1 VVDSSEIRAGRG
13 LTKFTAGLLTVGVL
27 LLSTTAAAAL
37 AEWLV
42 RLLAPQQLLIKRPD
56 IWMAVDTLGWVHR
69 PNISTTINT
78 GERTVRVVTDSN
90 GFRVGRDVRSP
101 SKKRILLLGDSF
113 MEAFQV
119 EYEQS
124 LAGLLEVR
132 LPARIGTSVA
142 VVNTGV
148 GGWDPPQYWLQGR
161 ALLRRRAFDLVLVS
175 LYLGND
181 VVLRRP
187 DRFAPRAPTE
197 VHHPR
202 FPRRLGFAELTDA
215 VLYPINDYLVVR
227 SHLFVLL
234 KTRLHT
240 LLMRLHL
247 TGVYFPEVLLRREAT
262 SRRWNVTA
270 DICRDI
276 AALGQRNDVPTLFV
290 LVPSPY
296 EVDPAAFAQFL
307 RGFGIDSAQVDLDQP
322 GRLMREALERRQLR
336 VVDAL
341 PALRAAQNA
350 GPPLYGSIDNH
361 LSPAGHDALE
371 HLIEPEVAALLSAA
385 RRGTS
390 QRDSNVRRLP
400 VSSRKRSRLEPAPH
414 FTAIAI
420 PSEAKKIDDDGQPG
434 RRAAS
439 R

>member
-1 VVDSSEIRAGRG
+1 M
-13 LTKFTAGLLTVGVL
+13 GVL
-27 LLSTTAAAAL
+27 FLSTAAAAAL
-37 AEWLV
+37 GELLV
-42 RLLAPQQLLIKRPD
+42 RFLAPQQLLIKRPD

-69 PNISTTINT
+69 PDINTTINT

-90 GFRVGRDVRSP
+90 GFRVGGNARP
-101 SKKRILLLGDSF
+101 PGQKRILLLGDSF

-124 LAGLLEVR
+124 LAGLLEAR
-132 LPARIGTSVA
+132 LPAHIGTSVA

-161 ALLRRRAFDLVLVS
+161 ALLQRRAVDLVIVS

-181 VVLRRP
+181 VVARRN
-187 DRFAPRAPTE
+187 DRYPPRAPIE
-197 VHHPR
+197 VHHLR
-202 FPRRLGFAELTDA
+202 FPRRLSWSELADA

-227 SHLFVLL
+227 SQLFVFL

-262 SRRWNVTA
+262 SPRWNVTA

-276 AALGQRNDVPTLFV
+276 AALGQRNGVPTLFV
-290 LVPSPY
+290 LAPSSY
-296 EVDPAAFAQFL
+296 QVDPAAFAQFL
-307 RGFGIDSAQVDLDQP
+307 RGFGIDSGQVDLDQP
-322 GRLMREALERRQLR
+322 DRLMREALEQRHLR

-341 PALRAAQNA
+341 PGLRAAQEA

-371 HLIEPEVAALLSAA
+371 RIIEPEVAALLERRPA
-385 RRGTS
+385 RH
-390 QRDSNVRRLP
+390 V
-400 VSSRKRSRLEPAPH
+400 PAGP
-414 FTAIAI
+414 
-420 PSEAKKIDDDGQPG
+420 
-434 RRAAS
+434 
-439 R
+439 